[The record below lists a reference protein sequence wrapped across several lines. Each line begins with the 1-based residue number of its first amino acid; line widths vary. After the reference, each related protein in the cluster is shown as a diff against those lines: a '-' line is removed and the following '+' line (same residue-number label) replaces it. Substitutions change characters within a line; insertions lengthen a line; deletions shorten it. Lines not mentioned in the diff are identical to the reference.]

1 MTPPIWLATLLEK
14 GTVGHS
20 AVNRKILDE
29 LLTLELVG
37 IQSHGTRRTVVAID
51 PVPLAR
57 WAAARYPDH
66 GLDPE
71 RMATRQG
78 NIVRGGHSKA
88 GRSGHSVLSL
98 SFKWFGAP
106 NDPLSQ
112 LTQKFGL
119 AAAMSDRLMNL
130 SLPACWHLL
139 TIENW
144 EPFYR
149 ADYSGQTEPVMVA
162 YLGGNAPEIVIEALK
177 TLTPSPSRVLH
188 FGDYDWDGLYIFQR
202 LQSALPT
209 ARLYVPEDIALLFK
223 RFGDRQLLARQTPKT
238 AFDRRS
244 RDCRPIIQLMA
255 QHNAGLE
262 QEIVELPVSV

>member
-1 MTPPIWLATLLEK
+1 MTPPTWLTTLLEK
-14 GTVGHS
+14 GAVGHS

-29 LLTLELVG
+29 LLTLEIVS
-37 IQSHGTRRTVVAID
+37 IQSHGIRRTVVAID

-71 RMATRQG
+71 LMATRQG

-98 SFKWFGAP
+98 AFKWFG
-106 NDPLSQ
+106 DPDDSLSQ
-112 LTQKFGL
+112 LTRKFGM
-119 AAAMSDRLMNL
+119 AAAMTDRLATI
-130 SLPACWHLL
+130 SLPMDWHLL

-144 EPFYR
+144 EPFHR
-149 ADYSGQTEPVMVA
+149 ADYSDQTEPVMVA

-177 TLTPSPSRVLH
+177 RLAPPPSRVLH

-202 LQSALPT
+202 LQSVLPA

-223 RFGDRQLLARQTPKT
+223 RFGDRQLLARQIPKT
-238 AFDRRS
+238 AFDRQN

-255 QHNAGLE
+255 EHNAGLE